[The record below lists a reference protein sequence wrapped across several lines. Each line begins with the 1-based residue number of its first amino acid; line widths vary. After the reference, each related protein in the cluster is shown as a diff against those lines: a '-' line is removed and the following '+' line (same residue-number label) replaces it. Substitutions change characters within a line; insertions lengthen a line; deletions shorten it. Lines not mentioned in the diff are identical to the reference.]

1 MKGIVKRVQEPEELA
16 NYRASFS
23 HVPAKLTWVKFKKQA
38 QRREAVKTALR
49 EDQRGLCAFCEN
61 SLISCDESVEHFVAR
76 HTDHGQEL
84 TWGNLLLCCAG
95 GERPLPEQVADAGT
109 RYSSA
114 DHKTCGHSKLESTEA
129 ILCPLHLPHTPRL
142 FRFKSETG
150 EIVPDGPACRQAG
163 IDQQVAADTIRVLNL
178 HAGRLNNARLALLN
192 MISEELAEAGA
203 GDPFTVDRELELAS
217 DYLPTVGPLPA
228 FFTTL
233 RFALGE
239 GAELHLSN
247 IGFRG

>member
-1 MKGIVKRVQEPEELA
+1 MKGIVKRDQEPEELSA
-16 NYRASFS
+16 YKERFAAAPS
-23 HVPAKLTWVKFKKQA
+23 KWTWTDFKKQA
-38 QRREAVKTALR
+38 ERREAVKAALR

-61 SLISCDESVEHFVAR
+61 FLISCDESVEHFVAR

-84 TWGNLLLCCAG
+84 AWSNLFLCCAG
-95 GERPLPEQVADAGT
+95 GERPLPEEVADAGT
-109 RYSSA
+109 RYSPG
-114 DHKTCGHSKLESTEA
+114 DHRTCGHSKLGSTER
-129 ILCPLHLPHTPRL
+129 ILCPLDLPHTPRL
-142 FRFKSETG
+142 FCFKSETG
-150 EIVPDGPACRQAG
+150 EIVPDESGCQKAG
-163 IDQQVAADTIRVLNL
+163 VPPELAHDTIRVLGL
-178 HAGRLNNARLALLN
+178 KARRLNSARLALLN
-192 MISEELAEAGA
+192 AIIEELGTAGA
-203 GDPFTVDRELELAS
+203 GEPFTVNRELELAS